1 VTGLL
6 TLARGGETIDVTGSG
21 GVGMAHGAHRRK
33 RRLVATGLA
42 ALAVLAV
49 PSAAQA
55 GGLIL
60 AVSPHHL
67 KFGRQPFGSFTNR
80 TVTITNRSSRTLGV
94 TITDQSPDD
103 FSPGQLGST
112 CFLSFTV
119 NVLGPGD
126 SCTMIIGFEPA
137 PPFGGRERADM
148 TVTAATDSG
157 KILRTR
163 HVRITG
169 VGVPA
174 S

>member
-1 VTGLL
+1 MG
-6 TLARGGETIDVTGSG
+6 
-21 GVGMAHGAHRRK
+21 HGAQSRPRWP
-33 RRLVATGLA
+33 RLVTAGVA

-55 GGLIL
+55 GGSIL
-60 AVSPHHL
+60 SVSPHHL
-67 KFGRQPFGSFTNR
+67 KFGRQSVGSFTTR
-80 TVTITNRSSRTLGV
+80 TVTIRNRSSRTLFV

-103 FSPGQLGST
+103 FSPGQPGST

-119 NVLGPGD
+119 NVLSPGD
-126 SCTMIIGFEPA
+126 RCTMIIGFEPA
-137 PPFGGRERADM
+137 PPFSGLERADM
-148 TVTAATDSG
+148 TVTAANSAG

-169 VGVPA
+169 VGVSA

>member
-1 VTGLL
+1 
-6 TLARGGETIDVTGSG
+6 
-21 GVGMAHGAHRRK
+21 MAHGAYRRR
-33 RRLVATGLA
+33 RRLVATALA

-55 GGLIL
+55 GGSIL

-80 TVTITNRSSRTLGV
+80 TVTITNRSSRTLVV

-103 FSPGQLGST
+103 FSPGQPGST

-119 NVLGPGD
+119 NVLD
-126 SCTMIIGFEPA
+126 SGERCTMIIGFEPA
-137 PPFGGRERADM
+137 LPFSGLERADM
-148 TVTAATDSG
+148 TVTAATESG

>member
-1 VTGLL
+1 M
-6 TLARGGETIDVTGSG
+6 RN
-21 GVGMAHGAHRRK
+21 GAHRRA
-33 RRLVATGLA
+33 RWPRLVTAGLA

-55 GGLIL
+55 GGAIL
-60 AVSPHHL
+60 SVTPHHL

-80 TVTITNRSSRTLGV
+80 TVTIRNRSSRTLYV

-103 FSPGQLGST
+103 FSPGQPDST

-126 SCTMIIGFEPA
+126 RCTMIIGFEPSE
-137 PPFGGRERADM
+137 PFAGRERADM
-148 TVTAATDSG
+148 TVTAANSAG

-169 VGVPA
+169 VAVPA